1 MIPSPGRSATTS
13 ASSRPIATIVAS
25 SSIRQPY
32 SWRDGQDLVFD
43 ETYVHHFENRTDQT
57 RIILFC
63 DFERPIRNPLMRAI
77 NRWAIAHVLPLTAT
91 KNVEGEEVGLANR
104 VFGSVYAMRTPFRT
118 FKKAHRG
125 LYYTLKYATMVAA
138 LALLLLGSYRVLR

>member
-1 MIPSPGRSATTS
+1 L
-13 ASSRPIATIVAS
+13 SSTRP
-25 SSIRQPY
+25 
-32 SWRDGQDLVFD
+32 
-43 ETYVHHFENRTDQT
+43 TYFENLTDET